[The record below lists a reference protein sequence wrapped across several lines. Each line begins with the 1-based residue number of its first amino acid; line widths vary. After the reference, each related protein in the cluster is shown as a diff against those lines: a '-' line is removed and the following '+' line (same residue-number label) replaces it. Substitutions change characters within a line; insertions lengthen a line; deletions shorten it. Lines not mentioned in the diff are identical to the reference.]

1 MFGFISDKLNKGTF
15 LNLYIQHEETFIFPF
30 YCFFLSVFL
39 PLHSSIPTPLLITAF
54 PTLRLSRQMMVIITY
69 MQRKISG
76 ISLFTD
82 RKIW

>member
-30 YCFFLSVFL
+30 TVFLSVFL

-54 PTLRLSRQMMVIITY
+54 PTLRLSRQMMVIITC